1 MVAAPRRRTAR
12 VILWLVA
19 FAILVTALV
28 LWQFSDRWLGG
39 TLVEQINARLA
50 GQVRIDGSVSLQVF
64 PPRLTLADVAWQGP
78 GATPSTMQL
87 DHLDIRSDWDADGAA
102 RPLTISIRGVRG
114 QLRQQADGQ
123 WQVPTPLATTN
134 APDDGAPVKL
144 AALTVT
150 DATVEL
156 IGRSVP
162 TSVRLTELKLIES
175 PSGWQVGA
183 TGGASSADA
192 TADGGL
198 NTTVEFAS
206 GGPLLTNL
214 AATLVG
220 RVGTATIESLS
231 LGVATAAPESDG
243 TWQLAGLTTE
253 LHASDGDRQ
262 FTLTAEAGSGCYAAG
277 GAQLL
282 GLQAKATLA
291 LAGPANAATAT
302 LTGMDLAFAGQQ
314 MTANGQVHVVS
325 ALAAGP
331 VDVTADGFHVAADL
345 ATGRIEGTFPNV
357 NAALPDPA
365 KPGEQILVDAAL
377 TGHWQG
383 AERTGA
389 GTADIKVEDSRLNGQ
404 WQIALAQPHWLTV
417 DAQVDRLNL
426 DRWQTPGPSKPEALP
441 LDAWRDW
448 PLRLDL
454 QVGRLRMQGLEAQ
467 NTRLRLNIPD

>member
-39 TLVEQINARLA
+39 TLVEQINARLV

-183 TGGASSADA
+183 TGGASTAEA
-192 TADGGL
+192 TVDGAL
-198 NTTVEFAS
+198 SSTVEI
-206 GGPLLTNL
+206 
-214 AATLVG
+214 AATGLRLTEFTATLTGQVG
-220 RVGTATIESLS
+220 PATIESLAI
-231 LGVATAAPESDG
+231 GVATVAPAPDG
-243 TWQLAGLTTE
+243 AWQLAALATE
-253 LHASDGDRQ
+253 LRARDGDRQ
-262 FTLTAEAGSGCYAAG
+262 ITLTAEAGSGRYAAG

-282 GLQAKATLA
+282 GLQAKATFA

-314 MTANGQVHVVS
+314 VTASGRAHVVT
-325 ALAAGP
+325 ALVAGP
-331 VDVTADGFHVAADL
+331 VGVTAERFQISADL
-345 ATGRIEGTFPNV
+345 ATGRVEGAFPNV

-365 KPGEQILVDAAL
+365 KPGAQLGVDATL
-377 TGHWQG
+377 TGHWQT

-389 GTADIKVEDSRLNGQ
+389 GTVEAKVEDSRLNGQ

-426 DRWQTPGPSKPEALP
+426 DRWQAPGPSKPEALP